1 MEENA
6 SFVPP
11 TGSSSPAYLVG
22 WSLFTHAL
30 LACVL
35 LLARLSLR
43 SRSFLFSLA
52 NEVLVT
58 LLWCS
63 WSLEGL
69 LVGTLVS
76 PWLAL
81 LSLFLRLLL
90 LPYIARDAYI
100 NPCAVLYRHWG
111 LPWPRLLP
119 LLLTNTSLQLVG
131 MALGVAYSLSVWS
144 ALGSTVSDLH
154 GSFMS
159 LRITAF
165 LTVPS
170 ITGFL
175 LELTM
180 TFLSLVPKLLMRGGF
195 PLTVVESA
203 VCCYLV
209 FLLGDFTGAFMN
221 PIIALSFVLVCHP
234 GSVELFRHTA
244 VYWLAP
250 LLATAGAVWAGN
262 TLLRA
267 KPHPY

>member
-11 TGSSSPAYLVG
+11 AASSNSTYLVG
-22 WSLFTHAL
+22 WSLFTHSL
-30 LACVL
+30 LAFVL
-35 LLARLSLR
+35 LLARLALRRRSL
-43 SRSFLFSLA
+43 LVALV

-90 LPYIARDAYI
+90 LPYIARDAYM

-111 LPWPRLLP
+111 LPWRRLLSI
-119 LLLTNTSLQLVG
+119 LLTNTFLQLVG
-131 MALGVAYSLSVWS
+131 MALSVAYSLSVWM

-154 GSFMS
+154 GRFMS
-159 LRITAF
+159 LRINAF
-165 LTVPS
+165 LTVHS
-170 ITGFL
+170 VAGFL

-180 TFLSLVPKLLMRGGF
+180 TFLSLVPKLLMNSGF
-195 PLTVVESA
+195 SLTIVESV

-209 FLLGDFTGAFMN
+209 FLLGDSTGAFMN

-234 GSVELFRHTA
+234 GSVQLFRHLV

-250 LLATAGAVWAGN
+250 LLATVAAIWAGN
-262 TLLRA
+262 VLRA
-267 KPHPY
+267 KPHPL